1 MLSPHVVLTATS
13 TARLRDELAWLR
25 ARHDEGAV
33 APCVY
38 RVIKQ
43 LESELAWRQHAEHAD
58 PRAQKRGPTDR
69 VSGQSP
75 NA

>member
-1 MLSPHVVLTATS
+1 VLSF
-13 TARLRDELAWLR
+13 DELGWLR

-43 LESELAWRQHAEHAD
+43 LEVELAWREHAK
-58 PRAQKRGPTDR
+58 AQEGAR
-69 VSGQSP
+69 
-75 NA
+75 